1 MNFFQDQLK
10 AIFTLSKFSED
21 VQYIGRAAYIPLDNG
36 VIVKANFI
44 KANIYNRYDA
54 LRLSAIADKKTVDT
68 LILHFSDYFAE
79 SNGYDKYPD
88 IWEDGG
94 DYEWYIQPV
103 QSDFEILAEVADKY
117 ICLIEQQ
124 LTENKGM
131 NMNY

>member
-21 VQYIGRAAYIPLDNG
+21 VQYIGRATYIPLDNG

-103 QSDFEILAEVADKY
+103 QSDFESLAEAADKY

-131 NMNY
+131 NMSY

>member
-1 MNFFQDQLK
+1 MNFFQEQLK
-10 AIFTLSKFSED
+10 AIFTLSKYSED

-36 VIVKANFI
+36 VIVKANYI

-79 SNGYDKYPD
+79 SNGYDKCPD

-103 QSDFEILAEVADKY
+103 QSDFESLAQAADKY
-117 ICLIEQQ
+117 IELFEQQ

>member
-94 DYEWYIQPV
+94 DYEWYIQPL
-103 QSDFEILAEVADKY
+103 QSDFESLAEAADKY

-131 NMNY
+131 NMSY

>member
-1 MNFFQDQLK
+1 MNFFQEQLK
-10 AIFTLSKFSED
+10 AIFTSSKFSKD

-36 VIVKANFI
+36 VIVKANYI

-68 LILHFSDYFAE
+68 LILHFSDHFAE

-103 QSDFEILAEVADKY
+103 QSDFESLAQAADKY

-131 NMNY
+131 NMSY

>member
-1 MNFFQDQLK
+1 MNFFLDQLK

-36 VIVKANFI
+36 VIVKANYI

-94 DYEWYIQPV
+94 DYEWYIQPI
-103 QSDFEILAEVADKY
+103 QSDFESLAEAADKY

-131 NMNY
+131 NMSY

>member
-10 AIFTLSKFSED
+10 AIFSLSKFSED

-103 QSDFEILAEVADKY
+103 QSDFESLAEAADKY

-131 NMNY
+131 NMSY

>member
-10 AIFTLSKFSED
+10 AIFTLSKFSDD

-94 DYEWYIQPV
+94 EYEWYIQPV
-103 QSDFEILAEVADKY
+103 QSDFESLAQAADKY

-131 NMNY
+131 NMSY

>member
-103 QSDFEILAEVADKY
+103 QSDFESLAQAADKY
-117 ICLIEQQ
+117 IELFEQQ

>member
-1 MNFFQDQLK
+1 MNFFQEQLK
-10 AIFTLSKFSED
+10 AIFTLSKYSED

-36 VIVKANFI
+36 VIVKAYYI

-54 LRLSAIADKKTVDT
+54 LRLSAIADKKAVDT

-103 QSDFEILAEVADKY
+103 QSDFESLAEAADKY
-117 ICLIEQQ
+117 ICMIEQQ

>member
-36 VIVKANFI
+36 VIVKANYI

-94 DYEWYIQPV
+94 DYEWYIQPI
-103 QSDFEILAEVADKY
+103 QSDFESLAEAADKY
-117 ICLIEQQ
+117 TCLIEQQ

-131 NMNY
+131 NMSY

>member
-103 QSDFEILAEVADKY
+103 QSDFESLAEAADKY
-117 ICLIEQQ
+117 TCLIEQQ

-131 NMNY
+131 NMSY

>member
-1 MNFFQDQLK
+1 MNFFQDQLN

-103 QSDFEILAEVADKY
+103 QSDFESLAEAADKY

-131 NMNY
+131 NMSY

>member
-103 QSDFEILAEVADKY
+103 QSDFESLAEAADKY

-131 NMNY
+131 NMSY

>member
-103 QSDFEILAEVADKY
+103 QSDFESLAEATDKY
-117 ICLIEQQ
+117 ICMIEQQ

>member
-10 AIFTLSKFSED
+10 AIFSLSKFSED

-54 LRLSAIADKKTVDT
+54 LRLSAIADKKAVDT

-103 QSDFEILAEVADKY
+103 QSDFESLAEAADKY
-117 ICLIEQQ
+117 ICMIEQQ

>member
-21 VQYIGRAAYIPLDNG
+21 VQYIGRATYIPLDNG

-94 DYEWYIQPV
+94 DYEWYIQPI
-103 QSDFEILAEVADKY
+103 QSDFESLAEAADKY

-131 NMNY
+131 NMSY

>member
-1 MNFFQDQLK
+1 MNFFQEQLK
-10 AIFTLSKFSED
+10 AIFTSSKFCED

-36 VIVKANFI
+36 VIVKANYI

-103 QSDFEILAEVADKY
+103 QSDFESLAEAADKY

-131 NMNY
+131 NMSY